1 LIAKLSFDGGLSL
14 NKYLF
19 ITTRTEKFDPEQ
31 IPAHYE
37 YLNRLKKENKLES
50 YGPFSDATGDAYII
64 RAGSF
69 AEAQRIGQ
77 LDPIIKTGCSTVIVK
92 EWMAK

>member
-1 LIAKLSFDGGLSL
+1 MTEELPL

-37 YLNRLKKENKLES
+37 YLNRLKKENKLEM
-50 YGPFSDATGDAYII
+50 YGPFSDATGGAYII

-69 AEAQRIGQ
+69 TEAQRIGQ
-77 LDPIIKTGCSTVIVK
+77 LDPLIKSGSSTIVVK
-92 EWMAK
+92 EWMTK

>member
-1 LIAKLSFDGGLSL
+1 M

-37 YLNRLKKENKLES
+37 YLNRLKKENKLEM
-50 YGPFSDATGDAYII
+50 YGPFSDATGGAYII

-69 AEAQRIGQ
+69 TEAQRIGQ
-77 LDPIIKTGCSTVIVK
+77 LDPLIKSGSSTIVVK
-92 EWMAK
+92 EWMTK